1 VRDIRK
7 AMLYGVVLPMLGNM
21 CEASVQLY
29 TLGLE
34 ETRNAPDS
42 RDRVVVRSAKSGHTT
57 LAYW

>member
-1 VRDIRK
+1 
-7 AMLYGVVLPMLGNM
+7 MLYGVVLPMLGNM

-42 RDRVVVRSAKSGHTT
+42 RDRVVVRSASALCSPFCQRHCSC
-57 LAYW
+57 